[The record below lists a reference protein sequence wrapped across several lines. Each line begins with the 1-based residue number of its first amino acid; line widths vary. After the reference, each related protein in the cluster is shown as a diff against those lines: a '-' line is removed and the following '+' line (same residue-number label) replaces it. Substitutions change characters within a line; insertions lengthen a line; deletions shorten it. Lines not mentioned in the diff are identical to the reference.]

1 MPLYL
6 TIGGVVLA
14 SLLSLFFSSM
24 TYSLREYSRTR
35 LAEFLGRHDADRW
48 FESVTE
54 HTPDLI
60 FITAILRQLSN
71 ILLLALVFA
80 LFEQLSYHV
89 VSRYAMTIIFT
100 AVIAVF
106 LSVTIPHAA
115 AKYAA
120 AELVGFFAP
129 VLNGLRW
136 AFSPL
141 SKLMHG
147 TDDVV
152 RRALGASEKETEAQI
167 DNEILSAVEEGEKE
181 GFVDEQ
187 EREIIE
193 SVIEFRDTT
202 AGHIMTPRQDIA
214 ALPIHATLEQVKNCV
229 EQSRHSRIPVYEQNL
244 DHIAGIL
251 HARDLIKLLGQA
263 DPPFSIG
270 PIMRPAIYVPE
281 TKPLSDLLNEFRHQK
296 VQVAVVL
303 DEYGGTAGIV
313 TLEDV
318 LEELV
323 GEIADEHENEEPA
336 MLKKIDEKTID
347 ADARI
352 RIEDLNRLPGLNL
365 PEDAGYDTLGGF
377 LSTSLARIPDTGTV
391 YERDEV
397 RYTVLD
403 AEPQRIKRVKIELL
417 SQPTPQHVQ
426 RAAQR

>member
-6 TIGGVVLA
+6 TIGGVALA
-14 SLLSLFFSSM
+14 SLLSLFFSSI
-24 TYSLREYSRTR
+24 TYSLREYSRAGF
-35 LAEFLGRHDADRW
+35 AEYLGRRDADRW
-48 FESVTE
+48 FDAITE

-60 FITAILRQLSN
+60 FITAVFRQFAN
-71 ILLLALVFA
+71 ILVWVLVFA
-80 LFEQLSYHV
+80 SFEQTSYSAV
-89 VSRYAMTIIFT
+89 FRYAMTIVV
-100 AVIAVF
+100 AGVIAVF
-106 LSVTIPHAA
+106 LAVTIPHAA
-115 AKYAA
+115 ARYAA

-129 VLNGLRW
+129 VLHVLRLV
-136 AFSPL
+136 FSPL
-141 SKLMHG
+141 TKLMHG
-147 TDDVV
+147 TDDFV
-152 RRALGASEKETEAQI
+152 RRALGASEDETEAQI

-214 ALPIHATLEQVKNCV
+214 ALPIHATLEQVKNCI

-263 DPPFSIG
+263 NPQFSIG

-281 TKPLSDLLNEFRHQK
+281 TKPLSNLLSDFRHQK

-303 DEYGGTAGIV
+303 DEYGSTAGIV

-323 GEIADEHENEEPA
+323 GEISDEHENDEPA
-336 MLKKIDEKTID
+336 MLKKIDERTID

-352 RIEDLNRLPGLNL
+352 RIEDVNRLVGLNL
-365 PEDAGYDTLGGF
+365 PEDAGYETLAGF
-377 LSTSLARIPDTGTV
+377 LSTSLARIPDAGTV
-391 YERDEV
+391 YEHDKV

-403 AEPQRIKRVKIELL
+403 AEPQRINRVKIEFL
-417 SQPTPQHVQ
+417 SQPATEHAGH
-426 RAAQR
+426 R